1 MGQYSTR
8 GLYAA
13 YDRNQKERQ
22 KEDYY
27 ATPPAEVTNILSQ
40 LGIDFANDVI
50 LEPCCGGGHMV
61 EGILKYQEPKKLIAT
76 DIKDRGYHPDKDF
89 IEVGYDL
96 DYMSDDYPYEEAD
109 WIIMNPP
116 FKLIE
121 PFCIRSLEIAKK
133 GIIMFGRLQFL
144 EGQGRYENILK
155 DNPPSDIY
163 VYVDRVVCYK
173 DGDFSLPPSGIQA
186 YSWYVWRSE
195 EEVSAPRLHWIRR
208 AQ

>member
-27 ATPPAEVTNILSQ
+27 ATPPAEVENILKQ
-40 LGIDFANDVI
+40 LNIDFSNDTI

-61 EGILKYQEPKKLIAT
+61 DGILKYQKPKKLIAT
-76 DIKDRGYHPDKDF
+76 DIKDRGYHSNENF
-89 IEVGYDL
+89 VQTEYEL
-96 DYMSDDYPYEEAD
+96 DYMSDEYPYDKAD

-133 GIIMFGRLQFL
+133 GIVMFGRLQFL

-155 DNPPSDIY
+155 NNPPSDIY

-186 YSWYVWRSE
+186 YAWYVWRTE
-195 EEVSAPRLHWIRR
+195 EEVSTPRLHWIRR